1 MACLRAERAT
11 VRELAASCHTPVGVH
26 ADGVTIRGF
35 AGLPDGSEWIV
46 DAVPME
52 EAPELARRMLAAGA
66 ADLLQAAEA
75 MATP

>member
-1 MACLRAERAT
+1 
-11 VRELAASCHTPVGVH
+11 VGVH